1 MNGEFYNSLFLRSLS
16 LPLQQ
21 THLRFFIYFLEIF
34 CIQPCF
40 VPQNFCTRNHYYLPP
55 PLVFL
60 VHYSLPQVFG
70 TNGTCIFHMS
80 GNIAHI
86 VSVGYCFW
94 LFMTIHILTLPSWF
108 MFKAKELDPLYIA
121 LGHIFFQTNTE
132 IKPFP
137 FVVSSYLFSAGV
149 TAYLS

>member
-1 MNGEFYNSLFLRSLS
+1 
-16 LPLQQ
+16 
-21 THLRFFIYFLEIF
+21 
-34 CIQPCF
+34 
-40 VPQNFCTRNHYYLPP
+40 
-55 PLVFL
+55 
-60 VHYSLPQVFG
+60 
-70 TNGTCIFHMS
+70 MS

-94 LFMTIHILTLPSWF
+94 LFMTIHIITLPSWF

-137 FVVSSYLFSAGV
+137 FVVSSHLFSAGV